1 MSSRSLV
8 SGTPGGHVNANVPEE
23 QRETS
28 SESDASSPSEH
39 RWTFLSNHTHV
50 LLCLAID
57 AEQRVRD
64 VARKVGLTERAV
76 QRILSDLVDAGTI
89 TRERVGRRNRYTLEL
104 DSPLRHP
111 LEAHN
116 TVGELLE
123 ILLPPKEARDAS

>member
-1 MSSRSLV
+1 M
-8 SGTPGGHVNANVPEE
+8 NANARDKEGVSQAE
-23 QRETS
+23 S
-28 SESDASSPSEH
+28 NVSEAAEH

-64 VARKVGLTERAV
+64 IADSVGLTERAV
-76 QRILSDLVDAGTI
+76 QRILSDLEGAGTI

-111 LEAHN
+111 LEAHH
-116 TVGELLE
+116 TVGELLAL
-123 ILLPPKEARDAS
+123 LLPPERAREAG